1 MNGERIMNKRQTNTI
16 VLEGV
21 EIYDGWEQDG
31 RTFGYN
37 TQKQIVGAAYGVTGA
52 AIGAAVGALF
62 FGVGSVPGAI
72 IGGFIGA
79 LVGGWAGETLGE
91 AAYDELTKL
100 SQ

>member
-1 MNGERIMNKRQTNTI
+1 MA
-16 VLEGV
+16 VVFEGV

-52 AIGAAVGALF
+52 TIGAAVGALF

-91 AAYDELTKL
+91 AAYNELTKL